1 MILKI
6 IKRNKIEGK
15 GYETVIYKGN
25 IKEIQCFY
33 PLNTTQP
40 RQTMT
45 IYYEDGREEFETI
58 GIYNKEKEIYEPTHK
73 GIYLMN
79 EEGKTIERL

>member
-6 IKRNKIEGK
+6 IKRNQYEGK
-15 GYETVIYKGN
+15 EYEEVIYKGN
-25 IKEIQCFY
+25 IKEIQCHF
-33 PLNTTQP
+33 PLDSKEA
-40 RQTMT
+40 RQTIT
-45 IYYEDGREEFETI
+45 IYYEDGREEFEVI